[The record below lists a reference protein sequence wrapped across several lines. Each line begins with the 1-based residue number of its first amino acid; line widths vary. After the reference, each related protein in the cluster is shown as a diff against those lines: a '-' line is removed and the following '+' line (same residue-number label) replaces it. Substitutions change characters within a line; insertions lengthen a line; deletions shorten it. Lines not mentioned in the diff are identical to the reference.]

1 MNNNTSNFYQEKP
14 LFGLDIG
21 YNSVKAMQMLHH
33 KGKHKVVGYGVA
45 PFEASAFSD
54 KGVIENHE
62 VIAKAIHDL
71 FSRKLVGEISTRR
84 VCLAIPAGRTFARN
98 FKLPKLSSKDLSDA
112 VRLETEQYVPVP
124 IDELYFDA
132 TKIAE
137 GAEEQELLTVATPK
151 RIIDSYLELVEILGL
166 EVAAIEITTASAG
179 RLFTQAE
186 RSDVPSVLIDLGSIA
201 SDITIYDKNL
211 VVTGTVPGG
220 GDSFTAAIAKKL
232 NITHEE
238 AHIVKTKYGLGLSK
252 KQNEIVE
259 ALSPTLDQMLKEIKR
274 MVRYYEE
281 RSGTEEQIAQVIT
294 MGGGANMPG
303 LSEHMTNLLRLPV
316 RMCDPWQHLS
326 FGGIAPPNTVEKS
339 MYVTVAGLALITPQE
354 ITE

>member
-21 YNSVKAMQMLHH
+21 YNSVKVMQMVHH
-33 KGKHKVVGYGVA
+33 NNKHRVVGYGVV
-45 PFEASAFSD
+45 PFDSTAISD

-62 VIAKAIHDL
+62 LIAKAIHEL
-71 FSRKLVGEISTRR
+71 FSKKLVGEISTKR
-84 VCLAIPAGRTFARN
+84 VCIAIPAGRTFARN
-98 FKLPKLSSKDLSDA
+98 FKLPKISGQDLTDA
-112 VRLETEQYVPVP
+112 IKLETEQYVPVP

-137 GAEEQELLTVATPK
+137 GSEDQELLTVATPK
-151 RIIDSYLELVEILGL
+151 HIVDSYIELTQILGL
-166 EVAAIEITTASAG
+166 EVAAVEITTASAG

-220 GDSFTAAIAKKL
+220 GDSFSGAIAKKL

-252 KQNEIVE
+252 KQKEIIE
-259 ALSPTLDQMLKEIKR
+259 ALSPTLAEMLKEIKR
-274 MVRYYEE
+274 MIRYYEE
-281 RSGTEEQIAQVIT
+281 RSGSEQRIAQVIT

-326 FGGIAPPNTVEKS
+326 FEGIAPPNTVEKS
-339 MYVTVAGLALITPQE
+339 MYVTVAGLALVTPQE
-354 ITE
+354 IAS